1 MSSDWIMLITDLSLS
16 QPPSEK
22 GRKFYMSTAAPT
34 TSTNSLG
41 SAGVASSSSTT
52 RGGVNQARSTF
63 QKVKSWAGDLR
74 GK

>member
-1 MSSDWIMLITDLSLS
+1 MSTDWIMLITDLSLS

-22 GRKFYMSTAAPT
+22 GRKFYMSTASSSS
-34 TSTNSLG
+34 STNSLP
-41 SAGVASSSSTT
+41 VTNTMSSSSKS
-52 RGGVNQARSTF
+52 GVSQAKTTF